1 MVGKSDGT
9 RNLFEVKAFESFE
22 EDDGED
28 ILRLEG
34 TGRVDHMGLGER
46 DGGWKR
52 LIGTRRWN
60 CRGTGR
66 AMMGDGGL

>member
-22 EDDGED
+22 EDDGEN

-52 LIGTRRWN
+52 
-60 CRGTGR
+60 
-66 AMMGDGGL
+66 